1 MRRMS
6 TRARVLDAG
15 TPVAPAATRA
25 RRGDVDWL
33 RIGATF
39 LLFPFH
45 VAKTFDVGPAYHLK
59 NAVLSPRLDLFTF
72 FVHQWHMPLFF
83 LLAGWSACGA
93 IRRRGTAY
101 FRRERVRRLFVPFLV
116 VSLLACPVLKYL
128 ELRCGLTI
136 TARGQEAL
144 ARPFDESFLTFLPT
158 FYTQMDRFTW
168 SHLWFLLYL
177 FTFSVLYAGLFGMLL
192 AHPTW
197 LGRVSAARL
206 YLPLVPFVLIQTT
219 LRFRWPGVQN
229 LFDDWAN
236 FSYYSLYLILGFL
249 IGRDPAWE
257 DVIAREWR
265 RSAWIGLGVAA
276 LLVGVVA
283 TVDLHAQPAHVL
295 MVGFNALTAVA
306 GWCLVIALVGAARA
320 WLSGDGASG
329 IRRYLAE
336 ASLAIYI
343 LHQFA
348 IVVPG
353 YFIIQMNA
361 GIPVKFALM
370 ISTAVPLTL
379 ATYHWLVRPTPAL
392 RAVLG
397 LPARRR

>member
-1 MRRMS
+1 MS
-6 TRARVLDAG
+6 RPARP
-15 TPVAPAATRA
+15 TEPAAPTARLDVRA
-25 RRGDVDWL
+25 RRHDVDWL

-45 VAKTFDVGPAYHLK
+45 VAKTFDVAPAYHLK
-59 NAVLSPRLDLFTF
+59 NVELTHALDFFTF

-83 LLAGWSACGA
+83 LLAGWASCGT
-93 IRRRGTAY
+93 IRRRGIGG

-136 TARGQEAL
+136 TARGQERL
-144 ARPFDESFLTFLPT
+144 GRPFTESFFVFLPT
-158 FYTQMDRFTW
+158 FYTRMDRFTW

-177 FTFSVLYAGLFGMLL
+177 FVFSQLYAGLFRALL
-192 AHPTW
+192 AHPAW

-206 YLPLVPFVLIQTT
+206 YLPLVPLVLIQAT

-236 FSYYSLYLILGFL
+236 FAYYSLYLTLGFL
-249 IGRDPAWE
+249 IARDPAWE

-265 RSAWIGLGVAA
+265 RALVIGLGASALLMAA
-276 LLVGVVA
+276 LAAANHTAPPELAPMVVFWA
-283 TVDLHAQPAHVL
+283 V
-295 MVGFNALTAVA
+295 TAVA
-306 GWCLVIALVGAARA
+306 GWCTVVGILGAGRA
-320 WLSGDGASG
+320 FLSGDVAPGVRA
-329 IRRYLAE
+329 YLAE
-336 ASLAIYI
+336 ASLPIYV

-353 YFIIQMNA
+353 YFIIQMAA
-361 GIPVKFALM
+361 GIPAKFALM
-370 ISTAVPLTL
+370 LLTAVVATM
-379 ATYHWLVRPTPAL
+379 ATYHWVVRPVPVLRGAL
-392 RAVLG
+392 G
-397 LPARRR
+397 MPSRRPEGR